1 MSALTEVEASLKA
14 GVTPDAML
22 VWKAI
27 DECKQLLWQYRD
39 DMLYPPAQD
48 SKLRRIDAINAVLG
62 EKRDGRHA
70 TATATRD

>member
-1 MSALTEVEASLKA
+1 MSALTDVEASLKA
-14 GVTPDAML
+14 GITPDALL

-39 DMLYPPAQD
+39 DMRHPPASD

-62 EKRDGRHA
+62 ERV
-70 TATATRD
+70 